1 MRGSRPAALCAIQID
16 HRGMADERDNWKKLA
31 ADSAVTQVTS
41 GMIVGLGTGST
52 AEFVLL
58 ALARRIRE
66 GLRITGVATSEHTV
80 ARAGELGI
88 PLTGLNGPID
98 IAIDGADEVTRGAL
112 HLIKGR
118 GGALTREKIVAQA
131 ASRFLVVVDQTKM
144 VDVLGTAPVPVEV
157 VPFGWQATARR
168 IEILGAKLQRR
179 DFVTDNGNYILDC
192 AFGLIDTPGSLAE
205 TLDHVAGVV
214 EHGLFIGMSTEV
226 HVGTSAGV
234 KILRA

>member
-1 MRGSRPAALCAIQID
+1 
-16 HRGMADERDNWKKLA
+16 MADERDNWKKLA
-31 ADSAVTQVTS
+31 AESAVTQVTS

-52 AEFVLL
+52 ADFVLL

-144 VDVLGTAPVPVEV
+144 VDVLGAAPVPVEV
-157 VPFGWQATARR
+157 VPFGWQATTRL
-168 IEILGAKLQRR
+168 IETLGTKPQRR
-179 DFVTDNGNYILDC
+179 DFITDNGNCILDC
-192 AFGLIDTPGSLAE
+192 RFDSIQVPKLLAE
-205 TLDHVAGVV
+205 ALDHIAGVV
-214 EHGLFIGMSTEV
+214 EHGLFIGMATEV
-226 HVGTSAGV
+226 HVGGPSGV
-234 KILRA
+234 EILRQLAK